1 MVLYAVLYRK
11 RGALVSHWGGIALT
25 FSLVP
30 LFATVMQKH
39 YLVLLLP
46 SYIYVVHLWYSIQLK
61 DKVFRGLVV
70 ASMVLLTFTSVAF
83 CGEFLS
89 RAFAAGGCYAL
100 GVLLLSA
107 AIFRAAGR
115 LHANSYLP

>member
-1 MVLYAVLYRK
+1 MVLAK
-11 RGALVSHWGGIALT
+11 AD
-25 FSLVP
+25 
-30 LFATVMQKH
+30 Q
-39 YLVLLLP
+39 
-46 SYIYVVHLWYSIQLK
+46 
-61 DKVFRGLVV
+61 VV
-70 ASMVLLTFTSVAF
+70 AASMALLTFISAAF

>member
-1 MVLYAVLYRK
+1 M
-11 RGALVSHWGGIALT
+11 
-25 FSLVP
+25 
-30 LFATVMQKH
+30 LFRSATVMQKH

-46 SYIYVVHLWYSIQLK
+46 SYIYVVHLWYSIRLK
-61 DKVFRGLVV
+61 DKVFRGLVA
-70 ASMVLLTFTSVAF
+70 ASMALLTFTSAAF

-107 AIFRAAGR
+107 SIFRAAGR